1 MDFFDT
7 TPSKSLPS
15 DKKKAT
21 ASKSTDDTKQVSSVS
36 VDFFTASSGSGPGA
50 TVTPEKSGGFL
61 RLPKPSKKKTPPRVR
76 EDASAAASSRTE
88 RVSAVSVSTLSR
100 PSQSS
105 RAIPKF
111 GQGTPVSQQK
121 LMLAFVYLHFNDGL
135 KYIGFT
141 PTCHFDGWQNHVVLL
156 PSLQIAQRRCLGGRC
171 LHRPLRHRFA
181 TGVGVSS
188 RWHLGCC
195 KKIKKM

>member
-21 ASKSTDDTKQVSSVS
+21 TSKSTDETKQVSSVS
-36 VDFFTASSGSGPGA
+36 VDFFTASSGSGTGATAA

-88 RVSAVSVSTLSR
+88 RISAVSVSTLSR

-111 GQGTPVSQQK
+111 GQGTPVSQEKSTLSQDFSVLPLMSVLLVMKWPCLIQLQQCLKQADSPCVCQK
-121 LMLAFVYLHFNDGL
+121 L
-135 KYIGFT
+135 
-141 PTCHFDGWQNHVVLL
+141 P
-156 PSLQIAQRRCLGGRC
+156 RRRHHQENGRED
-171 LHRPLRHRFA
+171 PI
-181 TGVGVSS
+181 SP
-188 RWHLGCC
+188 
-195 KKIKKM
+195 